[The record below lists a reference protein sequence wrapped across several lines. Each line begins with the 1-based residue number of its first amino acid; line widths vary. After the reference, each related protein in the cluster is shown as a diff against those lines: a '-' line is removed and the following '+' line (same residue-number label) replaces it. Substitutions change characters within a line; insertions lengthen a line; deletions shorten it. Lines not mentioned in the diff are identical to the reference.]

1 MDIKTVP
8 RINQFN
14 GLLTAVILASIF
26 YCVCTLGS
34 YYMSLEALC
43 NHPGS
48 RRDDRCDA
56 LLWRRIFTPKNGANF
71 LEQGC
76 AVFPQRIFSKRS
88 FFNLVLSPL
97 LWLLASPRLRSSNPH
112 PDGEEEVLPQLT
124 LKRTILLIVFYELFV
139 FLTRMTSLQVP
150 PAGQLTFDFK
160 I

>member
-1 MDIKTVP
+1 MDIKTVA
-8 RINQFN
+8 RIYQFN

-76 AVFPQRIFSKRS
+76 AVFPQRILWKRS
-88 FFNLVLSPL
+88 FFNLVFTPL
-97 LWLLASPRLRSSNPH
+97 LWLLASPKLRRSNPH
-112 PDGEEEVLPQLT
+112 QDGEEEVLPWLT
-124 LKRTILLIVFYELFV
+124 LKRTIPLIVFDDMIAEYNRACCTWSFWR
-139 FLTRMTSLQVP
+139 F
-150 PAGQLTFDFK
+150 
-160 I
+160 

>member
-8 RINQFN
+8 RIYQFN

-71 LEQGC
+71 LEQGRFPSENLMKT
-76 AVFPQRIFSKRS
+76 VFT
-88 FFNLVLSPL
+88 PL
-97 LWLLASPRLRSSNPH
+97 LGLLASPRLRRSNPH
-112 PDGEEEVLPQLT
+112 PDDEEEVLSRLT
-124 LKRTILLIVFYELFV
+124 LKRTILLIV
-139 FLTRMTSLQVP
+139 S
-150 PAGQLTFDFK
+150 
-160 I
+160 